1 MGSRKLNVWCSCS
14 CHDLAMEDMFKCL
27 PELTIWS
34 ANLTVVS
41 TYYRTSGLRTKELI
55 NIDKNAK
62 SYSPHHEI
70 RFTQHLIFLCESILD
85 NLDSSRQ
92 HWQNIIDSTV
102 AGFLATWKTDSPKNQ
117 LWLTAIMIDICSV
130 FRYIEKECQI
140 PEIIAPDI
148 LKYRDIAINKLN
160 MMADM
165 PYPGGGEE
173 KINPSSTEGGN
184 SSSRR
189 VRNTNVTAM
198 GRSTE
203 SIRTE
208 LIQSAKNYLE
218 ERLDNEQSLLL
229 QSIINLT
236 SSRTAAEFI
245 AASLLLFD
253 VCNVDDKDA
262 FISSVLEHFDDM
274 RPSSDI
280 SSKDYDVKIDKIQH
294 IF

>member
-1 MGSRKLNVWCSCS
+1 
-14 CHDLAMEDMFKCL
+14 
-27 PELTIWS
+27 
-34 ANLTVVS
+34 
-41 TYYRTSGLRTKELI
+41 
-55 NIDKNAK
+55 
-62 SYSPHHEI
+62 
-70 RFTQHLIFLCESILD
+70 
-85 NLDSSRQ
+85 
-92 HWQNIIDSTV
+92 
-102 AGFLATWKTDSPKNQ
+102 
-117 LWLTAIMIDICSV
+117 MIDICSV
-130 FRYIEKECQI
+130 FRYIEQECQK

-148 LKYRDIAINKLN
+148 LKYRVIAINKLN

-165 PYPGGGEE
+165 PYPGGREE

-189 VRNTNVTAM
+189 VRNTNVTTM

-218 ERLDNEQSLLL
+218 ERLDDEQSFLL

-236 SSRTAAEFI
+236 SSKTAAEFI
-245 AASLLLFD
+245 AASLPLFD

-280 SSKDYDVKIDKIQH
+280 PSEDYGVKIYIMLRGSKSLVTEFLSSFCVVSLHSMSVERCVSTYNICYSDRRTYMEADTMNDRL
-294 IF
+294 